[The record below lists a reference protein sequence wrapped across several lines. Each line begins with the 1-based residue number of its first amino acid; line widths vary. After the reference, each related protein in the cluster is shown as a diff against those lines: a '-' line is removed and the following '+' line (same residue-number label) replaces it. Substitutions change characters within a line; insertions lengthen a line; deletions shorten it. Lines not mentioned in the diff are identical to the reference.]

1 MTNGGRALRAAVV
14 SLVLAS
20 GLPAQAD
27 GLDGERFQPAV
38 GTQRA
43 FSTEHPQTPFHL
55 GWGLGM
61 FFDVADDPVVER
73 DSGNDEI
80 VSRPLDTAASLD
92 LLGTI
97 GFFGWSEL
105 GVHLPLQVVYSG
117 DQYNAGAVMLDPSG
131 GVGDL
136 RLVPKVLFL
145 RSGSLDNHFLLGF
158 ALPISLPTGDE
169 EAIRGAGGVTVEP
182 RLLAALHMGEI
193 EIGGNLGYKFRS
205 EHPVGLPWADEIAM
219 AVNLEIGLIPDSLY
233 FQAEA
238 FGGKQVGAD
247 VEGADFPFEALAG
260 LVYALTDSLD
270 LHAGG
275 GLGFTDGVGDPDLR
289 VVAGIRWHHNSPEDE
304 GFRDSDEDG
313 ILDKDDDCPTETEDA
328 DGFEDEDGCP
338 EEDND
343 EDGILDDKDECP
355 DLPEEEGGDGDGCPE
370 KTYVKIEGGQM
381 EIFGKIRFKT
391 GSAEVDKKSDPLL
404 DQIAA
409 AMKANPQVKK
419 VRVEGHTDDVGG
431 TDLNQRLSEERAA
444 SVKSQLESRG
454 IDDDRLDSKGYGE
467 SRPNAPNRTAAGRA
481 KNRRVEFII
490 TESD

>member
-14 SLVLAS
+14 SVVFARA
-20 GLPAQAD
+20 LPAAAD

-43 FSTEHPQTPFHL
+43 FSVEHPETPFHL
-55 GWGLGM
+55 GWGLGA

-73 DSGNDEI
+73 DQDTVDV

-92 LLGTI
+92 LMGTI

-131 GVGDL
+131 GLGDL
-136 RLVPKVLFL
+136 RLVPKVLVL
-145 RSGSLDNHFLLGF
+145 RTGSLENHFLLGL
-158 ALPISLPTGDE
+158 ALPISLPTGDA
-169 EAIRGAGGVTVEP
+169 EAIRGDDGVTIEP
-182 RLLAALHMGEI
+182 RLLAALHMGRI
-193 EIGGNLGYKFRS
+193 ELGGNIGYRFRGQ
-205 EHPVGLPWADEIAM
+205 HPDGIPWADEIAM
-219 AVNLEIGLIPDSLY
+219 AFNAEVGLIEDSLW
-233 FQAEA
+233 FQAEL
-238 FGGKQVGAD
+238 FGGKQVNTD

-260 LVYALTDSLD
+260 LVYALTDNLD
-270 LHAGG
+270 LHAGA
-275 GLGFTDGVGDPDLR
+275 GLGFTDGLGDPDLR
-289 VVAGIRWHHNSPEDE
+289 VVAGIRFRHNAPRHE
-304 GFRDSDEDG
+304 GFEDNDEDG
-313 ILDKDDDCPTETEDA
+313 VLDKDDDCPTEVEDA

-343 EDGILDDKDECP
+343 EDGIPDDKDECP

-381 EIFGKIRFKT
+381 EIFGKVRFKT
-391 GSAEVDKKSDPLL
+391 GSSEIDKKSDPLL

-431 TDLNQRLSEERAA
+431 SDLNQRLSEERAS
-444 SVKSQLESRG
+444 SVKSALSDRGVDSGRLE
-454 IDDDRLDSKGYGE
+454 SKGYGE
-467 SRPNAPNRTAAGRA
+467 SRPTAPNQTAAGRA

-490 TESD
+490 VESQ